1 MLARSEKR
9 KQRIQLEISLV
20 FESPIKLNSA
30 IQFKKTISKDYL
42 DSVTINKNAVV
53 ISFERAWGYPKAKY
67 LCKTRVDYLRWLL
80 LSLACIDGMEQPP
93 CIAAVSCLLDRKGT
107 IELEVPHEL
116 NNALSTF
123 NGTRYPDGVVR
134 RSLRGDSI
142 AKSLHIAISYSWAA
156 SGAGYPE
163 ERLKLLWGAFNA
175 LYRGYAEATGSNT
188 KNDALMLNRVNQLF
202 VEHDVLIHSLIKFD
216 QIFNHRDYEDFV
228 SWKLLTGTRSRSL
241 HIANNDK
248 KYVDPEKIK
257 RLGYIDKES
266 LTYMRD
272 RGCADYQ
279 SKSFFKT
286 KINELLPDAKS
297 DRLRVR
303 RVALLVCR
311 YAYILR
317 CDGVHANREYPIFDS
332 AAMSKKQVLGDLLE
346 AVTVD
351 LATWLA
357 ANY

>member
-9 KQRIQLEISLV
+9 KQRIQLEISLA

-134 RSLRGDSI
+134 RSLRGDAI

-216 QIFNHRDYEDFV
+216 QIFNHRGYEDFV

-279 SKSFFKT
+279 SKSLFK
-286 KINELLPDAKS
+286 P
-297 DRLRVR
+297 R
-303 RVALLVCR
+303 
-311 YAYILR
+311 
-317 CDGVHANREYPIFDS
+317 
-332 AAMSKKQVLGDLLE
+332 
-346 AVTVD
+346 
-351 LATWLA
+351 
-357 ANY
+357 